1 MPQQLG
7 KVKLRH
13 VPFLTIHHHYVTC
26 CCCPYIVNVV
36 LLTCQESNTKVYVNK
51 KKIHSLALALALTIW
66 MHNVRT
72 VRTTTL
78 HDVKMTYCKER
89 Y

>member
-1 MPQQLG
+1 MPQELG

-36 LLTCQESNTKVYVNK
+36 LLTSQESNTKVYVD

-72 VRTTTL
+72 VSKDNNIT
-78 HDVKMTYCKER
+78 
-89 Y
+89 